1 MGSKKSTCVACR
13 PRLFHPVSCRSPYH
27 RPNSKGSP
35 FEIWTDAASPEN
47 AFRSG
52 LVTWENDPRP
62 PNAAVDSIC
71 YRAPSE
77 RASFGHNF
85 LQTHNECA
93 FSLRQDLL
101 DSHVHQL
108 PGDQEHN
115 KITYPR
121 QRSSIPDF
129 RKAGRCFAN
138 ARQYH
143 LAIFNT
149 EDDALHLDRSFGP
162 RG

>member
-1 MGSKKSTCVACR
+1 MTV
-13 PRLFHPVSCRSPYH
+13 PQ
-27 RPNSKGSP
+27 
-35 FEIWTDAASPEN
+35 TAAL
-47 AFRSG
+47 R
-52 LVTWENDPRP
+52 
-62 PNAAVDSIC
+62 
-71 YRAPSE
+71 SE
-77 RASFGHNF
+77 RVSFGHNF
-85 LQTHNECA
+85 LQTHYECA
-93 FSLRQDLL
+93 FALRGRQDLL
-101 DSHVHQL
+101 DPHVHQL

-129 RKAGRCFAN
+129 GKAERCLAN

-149 EDDALHLDRSFGP
+149 DDDALHLDRSFGP